1 MVRVNYLERNGWR
14 GSNYAEIGERCE
26 KCGKASTRSG
36 EVRIYHNVTAHILV
50 CEECA
55 KTLHP
60 DKWHGC
66 GCGG

>member
-1 MVRVNYLERNGWR
+1 MERVNYLERNGWA
-14 GSNYAEIGERCE
+14 GANNASIGERCD
-26 KCGKASTRSG
+26 KCGKASTRPG
-36 EVRIYHNVTAHILV
+36 EVRIYHAVSHILV

-55 KTLHP
+55 KGLHP